1 MTTKLVK
8 VKSITKENF
17 ADVNIFDI
25 QSATIYDSATE
36 FFQNNENAK
45 ACFSM
50 IANLDYT
57 AERILNCTAEE
68 QRTIKYQLMIDALH
82 QLISDCFIICYDD
95 VEVLD

>member
-8 VKSITKENF
+8 VKSITRENF

-36 FFQNNENAK
+36 FFQHNENAK
-45 ACFSM
+45 ACFAM

-68 QRTIKYQLMIDALH
+68 QRTIKYQIMIDALH